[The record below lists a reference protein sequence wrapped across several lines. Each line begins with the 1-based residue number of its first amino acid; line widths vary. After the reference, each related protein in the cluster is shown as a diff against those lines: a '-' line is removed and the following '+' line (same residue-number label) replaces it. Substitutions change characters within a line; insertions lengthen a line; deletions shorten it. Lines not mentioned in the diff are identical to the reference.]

1 MVTTQQ
7 RRVFI
12 AGGTSGIGLATAKLF
27 AQQGALVTVAGR
39 KQERIAAAH
48 RALGDSATI
57 VQLDCSDRAALDA
70 FFDTCAEPFDDLVLA
85 VSGAKGAG
93 AFAELSMTALQEAI
107 AEKVVPQFTT
117 LQAAL
122 PKLTKNGSVTFISAA
137 SARTATPGAAGLAA
151 VNGAIECAIPTLA
164 LELQPL
170 RVNAV
175 SPGIID
181 TPWWDQLPAEQRD
194 AIFQT
199 TAIKLPLGHIGK
211 ATDVATAIVF
221 LAQSTFITGSIL
233 ECDGGAR
240 IK

>member
-1 MVTTQQ
+1 MTITQK
-7 RRVFI
+7 RRIFI
-12 AGGTSGIGLATAKLF
+12 AGGTSGIGLATAQLF
-27 AQQGALVTVAGR
+27 AQNGAQVTVAGR
-39 KQERIAAAH
+39 SKERVAAAQQT
-48 RALGDSATI
+48 LGDTATV
-57 VQLDCSDRAALDA
+57 VQLDCSDRAALDE
-70 FFDTCAEPFDDLVLA
+70 FFAHCTDPFDDLVLA

-93 AFAELSMTALQEAI
+93 VFADLSMAVLQEAI
-107 AEKVVPQFTT
+107 AEKVVPQFAT

-122 PKLTKNGSVTFISAA
+122 PQLRKDGSVTFISAA

-175 SPGIID
+175 SPGVID
-181 TPWWDQLPAEQRD
+181 TPWWGQLPQEQREF
-194 AIFQT
+194 IFQT
-199 TAIKLPLGHIGK
+199 TASKLPLGHIGK
-211 ATDVATAIVF
+211 ADDVAAAIMF
-221 LAQSTFITGSIL
+221 LAHNSFITGTVL